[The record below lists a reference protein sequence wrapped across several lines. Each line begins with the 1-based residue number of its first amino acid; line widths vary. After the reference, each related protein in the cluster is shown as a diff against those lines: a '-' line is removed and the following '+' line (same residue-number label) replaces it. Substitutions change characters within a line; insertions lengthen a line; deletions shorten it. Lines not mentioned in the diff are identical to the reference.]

1 MDATSQAILDGLQA
15 LYPDAG
21 PELQFTNPYET
32 LVATILAAQCTD
44 ARVNQVT
51 PAVFRDFPDANA
63 MAQTTPEILFPY
75 VKSCGFK
82 SKAANIVAACKIIAE
97 KYGGEVPHT
106 LEELTALPG
115 VGRKTANVVLAFS
128 FGVPAI
134 PVDTHVFRVANR
146 LGLADAAT
154 VEATEEQLMALIP
167 RELWSQAHHWMI
179 YHGRRVCHSQ
189 KPDCENCAL
198 RPHCK
203 AAHLDH
209 MINPKADA
217 KKRAQARRE
226 KSQEN
231 RPESP
236 EKPLKT
242 RKKR

>member
-1 MDATSQAILDGLQA
+1 MNENQAAILKGLKE

-21 PELQFTNPYET
+21 PELHFSNPYET

-82 SKAANIVAACKIIAE
+82 SKAANIVNACKIIAE
-97 KYGGEVPHT
+97 KYGGQVPST
-106 LEELTALPG
+106 LEELTSLPG

-128 FGVPAI
+128 FGLPAI

-146 LGLADAAT
+146 LGLSDALT
-154 VEATEEQLMALIP
+154 VEETEKQLMALIP
-167 RELWSQAHHWMI
+167 REQWSQAHHWMI
-179 YHGRRVCHSQ
+179 FHGRRVCHSQ
-189 KPDCENCAL
+189 RPDCEGCAL
-198 RPHCK
+198 RPYCR

-217 KKRAQARRE
+217 KKRAQER
-226 KSQEN
+226 KQEA
-231 RPESP
+231 
-236 EKPLKT
+236 LKG
-242 RKKR
+242 

>member
-1 MDATSQAILDGLQA
+1 MTENQQAILKVLA
-15 LYPDAG
+15 ELYPNAG

-51 PAVFRDFPDANA
+51 PAVFRDFPDAKA

-82 SKAANIVAACKIIAE
+82 SKATNIVNACKIIAE
-97 KYGGEVPHT
+97 KYDGVVPST
-106 LEELTALPG
+106 LEELTQLPG

-146 LGLADAAT
+146 LGLSDALT
-154 VEATEEQLMALIP
+154 VEETEKQLMALIP
-167 RELWSQAHHWMI
+167 REDWSQAHHWMI

-189 KPDCENCAL
+189 KPDCGHCSL
-198 RPHCK
+198 KPYCK
-203 AAHLDH
+203 AANQEE

-217 KKRAQARRE
+217 KKRAQLR
-226 KSQEN
+226 
-231 RPESP
+231 
-236 EKPLKT
+236 
-242 RKKR
+242 RKKAADPTVSV

>member
-1 MDATSQAILDGLQA
+1 MTNDQKAVLEGLKA

-21 PELQFTNPYET
+21 PELHFSNPYET

-51 PAVFRDFPDANA
+51 PAVFRDFPDPRA
-63 MAQTTPEILFPY
+63 MAQTTPEVLFPY

-82 SKAANIVAACKIIAE
+82 SKAANIVNACRMIVE
-97 KYGGEVPHT
+97 EYGGEVPAT
-106 LEELTALPG
+106 LEDLTRLPG

-146 LGLADAAT
+146 LGLADALS
-154 VEATEEQLMALIP
+154 VEETERQLMALIP
-167 RELWSQAHHWMI
+167 REEWSQAHHWMI

-198 RPHCK
+198 KPHCK
-203 AAHLDH
+203 AANQEE

-217 KKRAQARRE
+217 KKRAQARKARAAE
-226 KSQEN
+226 A
-231 RPESP
+231 
-236 EKPLKT
+236 
-242 RKKR
+242 